1 MRCAARRA
9 EGAKAASAD
18 CDHQADWAERS
29 IRAEDQSLCSVRDE
43 IHRDSVDAVAEMGR
57 WRAVIKDMSKMA
69 TTIRAVNLGS
79 DHAEGSING
88 CLDGTLDRII
98 EAGPTGAA
106 FELLL

>member
-1 MRCAARRA
+1 
-9 EGAKAASAD
+9 
-18 CDHQADWAERS
+18 
-29 IRAEDQSLCSVRDE
+29 
-43 IHRDSVDAVAEMGR
+43 MGR
-57 WRAVIKDMSKMA
+57 WRAVVKDVAKMTA
-69 TTIRAVNLGS
+69 AVRAVNLGS